1 MDSRSAAHVLSQIG
15 ALLEVKGE
23 QKFKARAYAGA
34 ARALIALDT
43 DDLGPLVRS
52 GELADTPGI
61 GPATLSVVRELVETG
76 ESSYLNQLRE
86 GIPAGLLDLLRIPGL
101 NAAKIQLIHDT
112 LGVETIEDLERV
124 AQNGQ
129 LAELPKFGKK
139 TAEKILRGIEILRRN
154 AHLQRLPAALVEAHL
169 LLTNVRKH
177 PDVSNA
183 EIAGS
188 IRRHNELIADVDIV
202 AECSANPVKV
212 AESFARSP
220 GVREAKTNEVP
231 GSVHLRFVDGT
242 HLDLHCV
249 DKSEYALALWRAT
262 GSSAHVE
269 EMAVLADSRGFE
281 IRGNSLLEAGSGKRE
296 AGGGRADSEAR
307 RRVAL
312 KDEDA
317 LFAALDLQPI
327 PPELREGMGEIEAA
341 ARRELPNL
349 LTFEDLQ
356 GVLHCHSDYSDGSA
370 TIEAMANAAK
380 ERGWDYIG
388 ISDHSESAF
397 YAGGLKRDKVMRQL
411 EEIDRLNARMSGF
424 RILKGIEAD
433 ILADGRVD
441 YDSATLDLFDYVIGS
456 IHSRFSMDGD
466 AMTKRVLTALDDPHL
481 TILAHPTGRLLLSRE
496 PYTIDIEAVLEKAA
510 EVGVAVELNADPHR
524 LDLDW
529 RYCRQAKELGVTIEI
544 GPDAHS
550 TAGLDTVHLGI
561 GMARK
566 AWLEA
571 GEILNTR
578 SADDVLEFARKRRHG

>member
-15 ALLEVKGE
+15 AILLAKGE
-23 QKFKARAYAGA
+23 QRFKARAYAGA

-43 DDLGPLVRS
+43 DDLGPLLRS

-61 GPATLSVVRELVETG
+61 GPATLSVVRDLVETG
-76 ESSYLNQLRE
+76 ESRYLNELSE
-86 GIPAGLLDLLRIPGL
+86 GMPEGMLDLMEVPGL
-101 NAAKIQLIHDT
+101 NAAKVQLIHET
-112 LGVETIEDLERV
+112 LGVQNLDDLERV

-139 TAEKILRGIEILRRN
+139 TAEKILRGIEIVRRD
-154 AHLQRLPAALVEAHL
+154 AHLQRFPAAAIEAHML
-169 LLTNVRKH
+169 LANVVKH
-177 PDVSNA
+177 PNVVRA
-183 EIAGS
+183 EVAGS
-188 IRRHNELIADVDIV
+188 IRRHNELVSDIDIV
-202 AECSANPVKV
+202 AECSSDPAAV

-220 GVREAKTNEVP
+220 GVRDAKPAADP
-231 GSVHLRFVDGT
+231 GSVHIRFVDGT
-242 HLDLHCV
+242 HLDMICV
-249 DKSEYALALWRAT
+249 NKAEYPVALWRAT
-262 GSSAHVE
+262 GSKSHVDDLSAF
-269 EMAVLADSRGFE
+269 ARGAGYTIE
-281 IRGNSLLEAGSGKRE
+281 GNALIARSGKRI
-296 AGGGRADSEAR
+296 S
-307 RRVAL
+307 L

-317 LFAALDLQPI
+317 LFTNLDLQVI

-341 ARRELPNL
+341 ARRQLPNL
-349 LTFEDLQ
+349 VVFEDLR

-370 TIEAMANAAK
+370 TIEEMANAAK

-397 YAGGLKRDKVMRQL
+397 YAGGLKRDKLQRQH
-411 EEIDRLNARMSGF
+411 EEIDELNSRMERF

-433 ILADGRVD
+433 ILADGRLD
-441 YDSATLDLFDYVIGS
+441 YDARILDQFDYVIGS

-466 AMTKRVLTALDDPHL
+466 AMTKRVLAAMDDPHL
-481 TILAHPTGRLLLSRE
+481 TILAHPTGRLLLTRE
-496 PYTIDIEAVLEKAA
+496 PYAIDIDAVLEKAA
-510 EVGVAVELNADPHR
+510 RTGVSVELNADPHR

-550 TAGLDTVHLGI
+550 ARSVDNVHFGI
-561 GMARK
+561 GLARK

-578 SADDVLEFARKRRHG
+578 GADDIIAFARKRGAK

>member
-1 MDSRSAAHVLSQIG
+1 MDSRTAAHVLSQIG

-34 ARALIALDT
+34 ARSLIALDT

-52 GELADTPGI
+52 GDLADTPGI

-86 GIPAGLLDLLRIPGL
+86 GIPEGLMELLRVPGL
-101 NAAKIQLIHDT
+101 NAARVQLIHDA
-112 LGVETIEDLERV
+112 LGVQTVEDLERV

-129 LAELPKFGKK
+129 LAELPRFGKK
-139 TAEKILRGIEILRRN
+139 TAEKILRGIEIVRRT
-154 AHLQRLPAALVEAHL
+154 AHLQRFPAAAVEAHM
-169 LLTNVRKH
+169 LLTNVVKH
-177 PDVSNA
+177 PEVTHA
-183 EIAGS
+183 EVAGS
-188 IRRHNELIADVDIV
+188 IRRHNEVVADIDIV
-202 AECSANPVKV
+202 AECSGDPVKV

-220 GVREAKTNEVP
+220 GVSESKKRDEP
-231 GSVHLRFVDGT
+231 GSVHIRFVDGT
-242 HLDLHCV
+242 HLDMHCV
-249 DKSEYALALWRAT
+249 TREDYPVALWRAT
-262 GSSAHVE
+262 GSTAHVE
-269 EMAVLADSRGFE
+269 EMNALAMARGFE
-281 IRGNSLLEAGSGKRE
+281 IAGYSLVRKGGK
-296 AGGGRADSEAR
+296 
-307 RRVAL
+307 RVAL
-312 KDEDA
+312 KNEDA
-317 LFAALDLQPI
+317 FFTALDLEPI
-327 PPELREGMGEIEAA
+327 PPEMREGMGEIEAA

-349 LTFEDLQ
+349 VTFDDIR
-356 GVLHCHSDYSDGSA
+356 GVLHCHSDYSDGTA
-370 TIEAMANAAK
+370 TIEEMATAAK
-380 ERGWDYIG
+380 ERGWEYIG

-397 YAGGLKRDKVMRQL
+397 YAGGVKREKLLRQH
-411 EEIDRLNARMSGF
+411 EEIDRLNAQMKGF

-433 ILADGRVD
+433 ILADGRLD
-441 YDSATLDLFDYVIGS
+441 YDPTILDTFDYVIGS

-466 AMTKRVLTALDDPHL
+466 AMTKRVLAALDDPHL

-496 PYTIDIEAVLEKAA
+496 PYAIDVEAVLEKAA
-510 EVGVAVELNADPHR
+510 AVGVSVELNADPHR

-550 TAGLDTVHLGI
+550 KAGLDNVHFGI

-578 SADDVLEFARKRRHG
+578 SADDVIAFARRRRG